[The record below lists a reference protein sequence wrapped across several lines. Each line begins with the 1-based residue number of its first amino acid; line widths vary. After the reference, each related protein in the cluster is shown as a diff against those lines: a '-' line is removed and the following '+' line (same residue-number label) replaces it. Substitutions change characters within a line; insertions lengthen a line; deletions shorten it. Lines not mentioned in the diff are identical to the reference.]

1 MPTLPAPRLAT
12 FLLLALATL
21 ARAEGEPPA
30 PPAAAPPATP
40 PAAAPA
46 AFEVVDRVYDAG
58 KIDRGTVLK
67 HVFTLKNV
75 GTTELSIDAK
85 PG

>member
-1 MPTLPAPRLAT
+1 MPGPRLAT
-12 FLLLALATL
+12 FLILALAAL
-21 ARAEGEPPA
+21 VRAEGDAPA
-30 PPAAAPPATP
+30 PPPGAPPATV

-46 AFEVVDRVYDAG
+46 ALEVVDRVYDAG
-58 KIDRGTVLK
+58 KIDRGAVLK

-75 GTTELSIDAK
+75 GPTELSIDAK

>member
-1 MPTLPAPRLAT
+1 MPGPRLAP
-12 FLLLALATL
+12 LLIIALAAL
-21 ARAEGEPPA
+21 VRAEGDAPA
-30 PPAAAPPATP
+30 PPPAAPPAT
-40 PAAAPA
+40 APA
-46 AFEVVDRVYDAG
+46 TGPAPLEVVDRVYDAG
-58 KIDRGTVLK
+58 KIDRGTALK